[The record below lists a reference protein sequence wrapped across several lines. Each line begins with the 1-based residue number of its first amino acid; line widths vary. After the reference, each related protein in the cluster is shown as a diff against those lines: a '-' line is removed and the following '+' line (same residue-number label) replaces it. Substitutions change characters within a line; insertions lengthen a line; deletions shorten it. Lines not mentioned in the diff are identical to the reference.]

1 MGWGR
6 AWGKNWGSSG
16 PLHEG
21 ITIASVVPDGAP
33 VVPLAQGFR
42 FSVLNPL
49 TGLVS
54 ISVQDSVPADRR
66 EVEWLGL
73 DFGEV
78 DSFRTF
84 LKARQG
90 RLKPF
95 WMPTY
100 QDDLLLSTGT
110 SSGEGTLLI
119 KYCGYSVNLF
129 PGSGARRHLWLMN
142 PATGATMAVKVEVAS
157 DMVDGTEALSL
168 VSVVPQTVT
177 TKWRVMFLRLLRLDD
192 DQVNIEW
199 IGRGIAR
206 ARFTVR
212 ELPLEMPL

>member
-1 MGWGR
+1 MG
-6 AWGKNWGSSG
+6 WGKNWGNNWSTSG

-21 ITIASVVPDGAP
+21 IIIASVAPDGAP
-33 VVPLAQGFR
+33 TVPLAQGFR

-49 TGLVS
+49 TGMVS
-54 ISVQDSVPADRR
+54 VSVQDSSPADRR

-73 DFGEV
+73 DFAEV
-78 DSFRTF
+78 ASFRAF
-84 LKARQG
+84 LAARQG

-100 QDDLLLSTGT
+100 QDDLVLNTGT
-110 SSGEGTLLI
+110 SSGEGTLEI

-129 PGSGARRHLWLMN
+129 PGGGARRHLWLMN
-142 PATGATMAVKVEVAS
+142 PATGLGQAVKVLLAS
-157 DMVDGTEALSL
+157 DMLNGTEALSL
-168 VSVVPQTVT
+168 VDPLAQTVN

-192 DQVNIEW
+192 DQVNLEW

-212 ELPLEMPL
+212 ELPLEMSP